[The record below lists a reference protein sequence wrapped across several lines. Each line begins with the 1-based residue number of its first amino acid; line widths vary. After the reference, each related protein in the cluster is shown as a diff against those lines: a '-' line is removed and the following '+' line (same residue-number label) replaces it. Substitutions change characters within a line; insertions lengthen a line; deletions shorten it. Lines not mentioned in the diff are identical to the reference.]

1 MAKLP
6 KLTIVGAGGFGR
18 EMLAWA
24 RQAVQCGVEWEV
36 GDFIDDNLTALE
48 GKNTPARI
56 AGRIAD
62 HQPKSDEVFICAL
75 GVPAL
80 KRKVMELLLGR
91 GAAFTRLIHRTAVIG
106 DNVDLAAGVIM
117 CPYSIASANNRL
129 GLGVALNLHATVD
142 HDATVDDWSQN
153 NCHSDLTAAY
163 RVGKEVFF
171 GSRVSVIPN
180 VQVGDGAYVGAGS
193 VVLRDVPAGAKV
205 VGSPA
210 RRIG

>member
-1 MAKLP
+1 MAALP
-6 KLTIVGAGGFGR
+6 KLVIVGAGGFGR

-24 RQAVQCGVEWEV
+24 RQSVECGVKWEI
-36 GDFIDDNLTALE
+36 GSFIDDNLSALD

-80 KRKVMELLLGR
+80 KRKVMELLLSR
-91 GAAFTRLIHRTAVIG
+91 GAVFTHLIHRTAVMG
-106 DNVDLAAGVIM
+106 DNVDMAAGVVM

-129 GLGVALNLHATVD
+129 GVGVALNLHATVD
-142 HDATVDDWSQN
+142 HDATVDDWSQI
-153 NCHSDLTAAY
+153 NCHCDLTASV
-163 RVGKEVFF
+163 RVGKEVFL

>member
-1 MAKLP
+1 MAALP
-6 KLTIVGAGGFGR
+6 KLLIVGAGGFGR

-36 GDFIDDNLTALE
+36 GDFIDDNLAALD

-75 GVPAL
+75 GVPAV
-80 KRKVMELLLGR
+80 KRTVMELLLGR
-91 GAAFTRLIHRTAVIG
+91 GAVFTRLIHRTAVIG
-106 DNVDLAAGVIM
+106 DNVDMAPGVIM

-142 HDATVDDWSQN
+142 HDATVDDWSQI
-153 NCHSDLTAAY
+153 NCHCDLTASV
-163 RVGKEVFF
+163 RVGKEVFL
-171 GSRVSVIPN
+171 GSRVSIIPN
-180 VQVGDGAYVGAGS
+180 VQIGDQAYIGAGS
-193 VVLRDVPAGAKV
+193 VVLRNVAP
-205 VGSPA
+205 GSKIVCPPA